1 MPSRVVLIGATGSI
15 GRQALDVIARFP
27 EEFELV
33 GAVVGRRA
41 DVLAKALGPFPSA
54 RAVVVAPEGPVPSGM
69 AVGVGAA
76 CELASLPGADVILV
90 GGGGA
95 SALLPTLAACEA
107 GHLVAVATKEVLVMA
122 GELVTRTAR
131 DHGARIIPVDS
142 EHSAIWQCLRGEDPG
157 SVARLILTASGG
169 PFRTT
174 PLEQMALAT
183 PEQALAHPNWRMG
196 PKVTI
201 DSATMMNKGL
211 EVIEAHFLFGVPYSR
226 IDVVIHPQSAI
237 HSAVEFCDGTIIAQ
251 LGVPDMRGPI
261 ALAMADGRRLPGVLP
276 PLNLAQVGRLD
287 FEAADLTR
295 FPALRVAREAGMG
308 GGALPAAMNAAN
320 EVSVAAFLEGT
331 IQFGAIAGLVESVVR
346 DFVPPAEL
354 DLKTVLEADRWGR
367 EAALAAVG
375 ELARGLLVP
384 PPVNAR

>member
-1 MPSRVVLIGATGSI
+1 MRSRVVLIGATGSI

-33 GAVVGRRA
+33 GAVVGHRA
-41 DVLAKALGPFPSA
+41 EVLVEALAPYPSA
-54 RAVVVAPEGPVPSGM
+54 QAVVVAPEGPVPSGM

-76 CELASLPGADVILV
+76 CELASMPGADVIVV

-122 GELVTRTAR
+122 GELVTRTAH

-142 EHSAIWQCLRGEDPG
+142 EHSAIWQCLRGEDPQ

-174 PLEQMALAT
+174 PLEQMARAT
-183 PEQALAHPNWRMG
+183 PAQALAHPNWRMG

-211 EVIEAHFLFGVPYSR
+211 EVIEAHFLFEVPYSQ
-226 IDVVIHPQSAI
+226 IEVVIHPQSAI
-237 HSAVEFCDGTIIAQ
+237 HSAVEFWDGTIIAQ

-261 ALAMADGRRLPGVLP
+261 ALAMADGRRLRGVLP
-276 PLNLAQVGRLD
+276 PLSLAQVGRLD
-287 FEAADLTR
+287 FERADLTR
-295 FPALRVAREAGMG
+295 FPALRVAREAGMR

-320 EVSVAAFLEGT
+320 EVSVAAFLDGS
-331 IQFGAIAGLVESVVR
+331 IQFGDIPSLVESVVR
-346 DFVPPAEL
+346 AFVPPAEL
-354 DLKTVLEADRWGR
+354 DLRAVLNADRWAR
-367 EAALAAVG
+367 EAALAAVT
-375 ELARGLLVP
+375 ELAPNRLVSP
-384 PPVNAR
+384 PAVAR

>member
-1 MPSRVVLIGATGSI
+1 
-15 GRQALDVIARFP
+15 
-27 EEFELV
+27 
-33 GAVVGRRA
+33 
-41 DVLAKALGPFPSA
+41 
-54 RAVVVAPEGPVPSGM
+54 
-69 AVGVGAA
+69 
-76 CELASLPGADVILV
+76 ASLPGADVILV

-251 LGVPDMRGPI
+251 MGVPDMRGPI
-261 ALAMADGRRLPGVLP
+261 ALAMADGCRLPGVLP

-308 GGALPAAMNAAN
+308 GGALPAVMNAAN
-320 EVSVAAFLEGT
+320 EVAVAAFLEGT

-354 DLKTVLEADRWGR
+354 DLKAVLEADRWGR

-375 ELARGLLVP
+375 ELARGRLVP
-384 PPVNAR
+384 PPVVAR